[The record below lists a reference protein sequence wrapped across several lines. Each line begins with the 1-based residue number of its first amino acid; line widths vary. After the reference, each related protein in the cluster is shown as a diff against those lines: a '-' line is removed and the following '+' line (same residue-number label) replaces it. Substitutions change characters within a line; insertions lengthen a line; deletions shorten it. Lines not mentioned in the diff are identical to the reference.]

1 MRFASFRYFIPLR
14 WASFAGAVALAAGAA
29 LPAIA
34 QNPDNLRIF
43 CNVQDLQS
51 GQLAVRFEADGDAFA
66 GLDNGD
72 VVEIVDLDTP
82 YDALWYYIRI
92 IDSNDPGIE
101 GREGYVNSNY
111 LGCWAND

>member
-1 MRFASFRYFIPLR
+1 MNLTQYLNLTTRR
-14 WASFAGAVALAAGAA
+14 WASFVGAVALATS
-29 LPAIA
+29 LPLSAIA
-34 QNPDNLRIF
+34 QNPENLRVF

-51 GQLAVRFEADGDAFA
+51 GQLAVRFEPDGEAFA

-72 VVEIVDLDTP
+72 VVEVIDLDTP
-82 YDALWYYIRI
+82 YDAVWYHIRI
-92 IDSNDPGIE
+92 FESSDPSIE